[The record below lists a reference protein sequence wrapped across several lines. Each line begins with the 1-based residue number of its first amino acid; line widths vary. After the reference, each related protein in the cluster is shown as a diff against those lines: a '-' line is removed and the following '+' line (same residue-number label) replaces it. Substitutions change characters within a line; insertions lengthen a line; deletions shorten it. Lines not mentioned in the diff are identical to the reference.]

1 MKKTRAIGYVRV
13 STEDQAAEGYSLDAQ
28 RAKLAGYAVAAD
40 LDLVAV
46 LADEGVSGKR
56 TDNRPGLQDA
66 LRRLRAGEAA
76 ALVVV
81 KLDRLSRS
89 TGDVLDLVETC
100 GREGW
105 SLHSLAERLDTASA
119 MGRFVVTIFAALAQ
133 AEREVIGERTKA
145 AMSHMKRNGLRVGAV
160 PFGFD
165 LGADG
170 RTLTPNVAEQSV
182 IGTIRAKASEGCSQ
196 VRIAKHLN
204 DQGIT
209 TKGGRRWSKTTIF
222 RILRA
227 REAVAS

>member
-1 MKKTRAIGYVRV
+1 VG
-13 STEDQAAEGYSLDAQ
+13 TEEQAAEGYSLDAQ

-40 LDLVAV
+40 LELVAV
-46 LADEGVSGKR
+46 VADEGISGKR
-56 TDNRPGLQDA
+56 TDNRPALQEA
-66 LRRLRAGEAA
+66 LRRLEDGEAA

-89 TGDVLDLVETC
+89 TADVLALVERC

-145 AMSHMKRNGLRVGAV
+145 AMSHMKANGLLVGAV

-165 LGADG
+165 LAADG
-170 RTLTPNVAEQSV
+170 RTLAPNAAEQAIV
-182 IGTIRAKASEGCSQ
+182 TE
-196 VRIAKHLN
+196 VR
-204 DQGIT
+204 
-209 TKGGRRWSKTTIF
+209 S
-222 RILRA
+222 
-227 REAVAS
+227 AVAAGRTLSGVARDLNARGILTKRGRKWTHTQVGNLVAA

>member
-1 MKKTRAIGYVRV
+1 MKTKAIGYVRV
-13 STEDQAAEGYSLDAQ
+13 STEEQAAEGYSLEAQ

-40 LDLVAV
+40 LELVAV
-46 LADEGVSGKR
+46 LADEGLSGKR
-56 TDNRPGLQDA
+56 TDNRPGLQEA
-66 LRRLRAGEAA
+66 LRRLQAGEAA

-89 TGDVLDLVETC
+89 TADVLALVERC

-145 AMSHMKRNGLRVGAV
+145 AMSHMKASGLLVGAV

-165 LGADG
+165 LAADG
-170 RTLTPNVAEQSV
+170 RTLVPNPGEAAIVAEV
-182 IGTIRAKASEGCSQ
+182 RAADAAGASFSAIARDLNARGILTKRGRKWTHTQ
-196 VRIAKHLN
+196 VGNLIA
-204 DQGIT
+204 
-209 TKGGRRWSKTTIF
+209 
-222 RILRA
+222 A
-227 REAVAS
+227 